1 MGRLRHPLRAV
12 AGLGLFFSPA
22 MLPGADGVTTA
33 AWQRLKQRSAQTLE
47 AVVRA
52 PADLPPAAEG
62 VVDLSFREFF
72 APAGD
77 AGLNYSDRLRALA
90 GKRVRLVGFMV
101 RETGR
106 APGTFI
112 LSSQPV
118 TVEKQG
124 VCFVEDIPPTA
135 VHVHLPSGQAATKV
149 AYAPGRLALTG
160 ILEIGPR
167 PEADGRNSAVRLRM
181 ESPAVGV
188 VAVES
193 PRAFV
198 SPLP

>member
-1 MGRLRHPLRAV
+1 MGRFFLPLRAA
-12 AGLGLFFSPA
+12 AGLAVFFSPA
-22 MLPGADGVTTA
+22 MLPGADGVTAA

-52 PADLPPAAEG
+52 PADLPPVAEG

-106 APGTFI
+106 GPGTFI

-135 VHVHLPSGQAATKV
+135 VHVHLPSGQSTTKV

-160 ILEIGPR
+160 VLEIGSR
-167 PEADGRNSAVRLRM
+167 HEADGRNSAVRLRL
-181 ESPAVGV
+181 ETPAGGG

-193 PRAFV
+193 SQALV
-198 SPLP
+198 SASP